1 MLVSGFLNCL
11 VEPFSVLVL
20 GNLAVSYE
28 RDDDKAQKESD
39 GAEKEHEV
47 VVLVEQTDDKTAENR
62 ACYRCREGCGVIIAG
77 KGSDKLSSADSE
89 NEREGVDVNT
99 ADTGTAD
106 NKSNPQHDP
115 DKGFT

>member
-11 VEPFSVLVL
+11 VKPLGVLVL

-28 RDDDKAQKESD
+28 RDDDKSEQESNS
-39 GAEKEHEV
+39 AEKEHEV
-47 VVLVEQTDDKTAENR
+47 VVLVEQTDDKSAKNR
-62 ACYRCREGCGVIIAG
+62 TCYRRRERCGVIIAG